1 MSVKLYPVI
10 PLVYDD
16 VTTHNAYY
24 FKRLRSTWS
33 ARTLLIASFALH
45 RVSVGKLFI
54 IFHRAHYTL
63 RAHRR
68 DYFAS
73 KVFFKRSNLHDDFAC
88 VNMLCICVCMHIS
101 TRTGNLFI
109 MNQCIR
115 WTCGITGREKQFS
128 DVKEMNVFLESL
140 RVVRIS
146 KIFRLFCK
154 YIGC

>member
-88 VNMLCICVCMHIS
+88 VNMLCICVCMHIF
-101 TRTGNLFI
+101 TRTENLFI
-109 MNQCIR
+109 MNQ